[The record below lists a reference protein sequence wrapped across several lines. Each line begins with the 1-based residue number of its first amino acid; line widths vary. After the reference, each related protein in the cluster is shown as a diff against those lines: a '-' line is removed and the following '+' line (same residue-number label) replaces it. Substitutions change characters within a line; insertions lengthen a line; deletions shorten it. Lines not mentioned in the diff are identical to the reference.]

1 MPFSQRTV
9 RQQNSKSPVASA
21 RRPKRR
27 RFCVFTL
34 WKIAAPK
41 GTLVEGACNGLNNTR
56 APRSRTDASQPGKLT
71 LYTSMKL
78 PRVPNKVSAA
88 LQSMSGSCRP
98 VPSRCKLRT
107 VFHPSDTAERHG
119 DLFAVAPLT
128 KIVLAGMKTPL
139 TRPRVRRCRHG
150 EGTRHR
156 MRT

>member
-1 MPFSQRTV
+1 MPAYHSTYHQTIASTAWSCFFV
-9 RQQNSKSPVASA
+9 RPGAKRRLPPKIRRMLQADMPVAW
-21 RRPKRR
+21 RGP
-27 RFCVFTL
+27 
-34 WKIAAPK
+34 
-41 GTLVEGACNGLNNTR
+41 
-56 APRSRTDASQPGKLT
+56 DASQPGKLT

-107 VFHPSDTAERHG
+107 VFHPSHTAERHG